1 MPGMVR
7 NIFSVGGWTI
17 VSRLTGFFRDMAL
30 AALLGGGALNDAY
43 VAAIKLPNQFRQ
55 IFGEGSFN
63 FAYLPTYT
71 RVLETKGREQAGGF
85 ASQVFTLLI
94 LSQIVLLGLVYLDMP
109 LLVRLTSPGF
119 VSEPEKFANA
129 VSMSRVMFP
138 YIAFI
143 AVFALHQGTLNAN
156 NSWSIPA
163 MAPAAANVCMIA
175 FLAFAAWFPGVSP
188 GVAAMAS
195 WGFLASGATQLV
207 IAMWDARRRG
217 LLERVTLPRLTPEVR
232 QFLWMLGP
240 AIGISA
246 SYQIGALADQ
256 IVGSLLPTGG
266 LSAISYA
273 DRLYQLPGGVIV
285 IATGSVLLKEMSML
299 IARGDAGSA
308 LNAQNRAASLTVAL
322 GAPFV
327 VAFLLVPDLIIAA
340 AFEHGAF
347 KANATHQAANVL
359 AAYSVGMP
367 ALFVDRIVAAS
378 FLSRGD
384 TATPLKVTLV
394 GVAFNVALKILL
406 YRPLG
411 APGLALATAAGLW
424 LKVAGTY
431 ALARRRGFAAPD
443 PRFIGAAAATLF
455 AAGALALMLTLA
467 DPRLVAALGSMR
479 FAREARL
486 LLLAMLGVAVYFPAL
501 AAGLALTGSTPA
513 GLVDMAR
520 RRLRL
525 GGRA

>member
-1 MPGMVR
+1 MSRMYR

-17 VSRLTGFFRDMAL
+17 ASRLTGFMRDMAL
-30 AALLGGGALNDAY
+30 ASLLGGGALNDAY

-63 FAYLPTYT
+63 AAYLPTYT
-71 RVLETKGREQAGGF
+71 RVLETKGRDEAGRF
-85 ASQVFTLLI
+85 ASQVFTLLL
-94 LSQIVLLGLVYLDMP
+94 LSQAALLGFVYLDMP
-109 LLVRLTSPGF
+109 LLVELTSPGF
-119 VSEPEKFANA
+119 VNQPEKFAHA
-129 VSMSRVMFP
+129 VAMSRIMFP

-156 NSWSIPA
+156 NSWSAPA
-163 MAPAAANVCMIA
+163 SAPAAANLCMIA
-175 FLAFAAWFPGVSP
+175 FLSVAAFFPGISP

-195 WGFLASGATQLV
+195 WGFLASGATQLAV
-207 IAMWDARRRG
+207 AMADARRRG
-217 LLERVTLPRLTPEVR
+217 LLERLTWPRWTPEVR
-232 QFLWMLGP
+232 QFFVMLGP

-299 IARGDAGSA
+299 LARGDAEAA
-308 LNAQNRAASLTVAL
+308 LHAQNRAASLTVAL

-327 VAFLLVPDLIIAA
+327 VVFLLIPDLIVGA

-347 KANATHQAANVL
+347 HANATHRAAAVL

-367 ALFVDRIVAAS
+367 ALFVDRIVSAS
-378 FLSRGD
+378 FLARGD

-394 GVAFNVALKILL
+394 GVALNVLLKIAL

-424 LKVAGTY
+424 VKVAGTY
-431 ALARRRGFAAPD
+431 TLARRRGLTAPD
-443 PRFIGAAAATLF
+443 VHFIAVAAATLF
-455 AAGALALMLTLA
+455 ACGALALALTVA
-467 DPRLVAALGSMR
+467 DERLVSALSHLPR
-479 FAREARL
+479 FARETRL
-486 LLLAMLGVAVYFPAL
+486 LILAVIGVAVYFPAL
-501 AAGLALTGSTPA
+501 AAGMWLAGAAPTDLLNRTRAALG
-513 GLVDMAR
+513 R
-520 RRLRL
+520 RRS
-525 GGRA
+525 